1 VGFHIIQVPTVSRE
15 EVSYMELKKK
25 HIITLI
31 IIPFIVGIIVNFV
44 YDMLKNH
51 PNANK
56 GGFKVELNFLIEFN

>member
-51 PNANK
+51 PNTTK

>member
-1 VGFHIIQVPTVSRE
+1 
-15 EVSYMELKKK
+15 MELKKK

-44 YDMLKNH
+44 YDTLKNH

-56 GGFKVELNFLIEFN
+56 GGFKIEFNFLIELN